1 MINVVVYVRFITIK
15 QNKMETNK
23 RQDYLFMLLEKGV
36 KSSGLGG
43 MPASPY
49 PRHVQPLATSPP
61 TPRAEDSTQGS
72 PLSCSLRRGGEILGE
87 SHTVGEAGDTPPGK
101 AL

>member
-1 MINVVVYVRFITIK
+1 MSLVVNFVVYVYFIKIK

-61 TPRAEDSTQGS
+61 TPRAEDTTQGS
-72 PLSCSLRRGGEILGE
+72 PLSCSLRRDRG
-87 SHTVGEAGDTPPGK
+87 SSW
-101 AL
+101 